1 MRRGGLPAVVL
12 AMVAG
17 AVAAGPARAAE
28 PAEVHVY
35 MQPMARALTFLVG
48 VEKGFFARRGLK
60 VDVHFTRSSK
70 EQMEGLESGKAQ
82 IVYSA
87 VDNAV
92 AMVEVHKKDTI
103 IVSGGDSGT
112 NELIVQDYVKD
123 FSDIRGHAIAVD
135 QTNTAY
141 ALQAKKI
148 LLKHGVR
155 PGEYTLNP
163 VGNGRR
169 RLNSL
174 QTDKNNVAAIL
185 NLPFSLEAEAA
196 GMKSLGRTTD
206 LLGPYQAAAAFTSRA
221 WANANANTLEQFL
234 AGFVESLRWTVNRT
248 NKAEAVAI
256 LMARFKLQKPVAERT
271 YDLMI
276 EPGFGFTPDA
286 KFNME
291 GFRTVLALR
300 AEIEGGKPAAPEK
313 YLDLS
318 YYDQAMKLVK

>member
-1 MRRGGLPAVVL
+1 MQAASLSLLLMIGL
-12 AMVAG
+12 G
-17 AVAAGPARAAE
+17 AASPARAAE
-28 PAEVHVY
+28 PPVVHVY
-35 MQPMARALTFLVG
+35 MQPMARALAFLVG
-48 VEKGFFARRGLK
+48 IDKGFFGRHGVK
-60 VDVHFTRSSK
+60 VEVHFTKSSK
-70 EQMEGLESGKAQ
+70 EQMQGLESGQAQ

-92 AMVEVHKKDTI
+92 ALVEVHKKDAV

-112 NELIVQDYVKD
+112 NELYVQDYVKD
-123 FSDIRGHAIAVD
+123 FADIRGHAIAVD

-141 ALQAKKI
+141 ALLAKKI
-148 LLKHGVR
+148 LLRHGLR
-155 PGEYTLNP
+155 PGDYTLNP

-174 QTDKNNVAAIL
+174 VTDKNNAGAIL
-185 NLPFSLEAEAA
+185 NLPFSLEAQAA

-206 LLGPYQAAAAFTSRA
+206 LLGPYQAAAAFTSRSWA
-221 WANANANTLEQFL
+221 KANAQTLEQFL
-234 AGFVESLRWTVNRT
+234 AGFVESLRWTVDKK

-256 LMARFKLQKPVAERT
+256 LMDKFKLQKAIAERT

-300 AEIEGGKPAAPEK
+300 AEIEGGKPAEPDK
-313 YLDLS
+313 YVDLS
-318 YYDQAMKLVK
+318 YYDHAMKLMK

>member
-1 MRRGGLPAVVL
+1 MKILALPALFVAL
-12 AMVAG
+12 AVG
-17 AVAAGPARAAE
+17 AAPARAAE
-28 PAEVHVY
+28 PPVVHVY
-35 MQPMARALTFLVG
+35 MQPMARALAFLVG
-48 VEKGFFARRGLK
+48 IDKGFFDRHGVK
-60 VDVHFTRSSK
+60 VELHFTKSSK
-70 EQMEGLESGKAQ
+70 EQMEGLESGQAQ
-82 IVYSA
+82 IIYSA

-92 AMVEVHKKDTI
+92 ALVEVHKKDAV

-112 NELIVQDYVKD
+112 NELIVQGYVKD

-148 LLKHGVR
+148 LLKHGVK

-174 QTDKNNVAAIL
+174 ETDKNNAAAIL
-185 NLPFSLEAEAA
+185 NLPFTLQAEAA
-196 GMKSLGRTTD
+196 GLKSLGRTTD
-206 LLGPYQAAAAFTSRA
+206 LLGPYQAAAAFTSRSWA
-221 WANANANTLEQFL
+221 AANADTLTQFL
-234 AGFVESLRWTVNRT
+234 AGFIESLRWTVDKK

-256 LMARFKLQKPVAERT
+256 LMDRFKLQKPVAERS

-300 AEIEGGKPAAPEK
+300 AEIEGGQPAAPER

-318 YYDQAMKLVK
+318 YYDRAIKLVH